1 VCLVLTGGPFTVCN
15 VLWRQWQQSAA
26 FHAAQCYV
34 SVGEEGVE
42 LFHEIFAYE
51 VGEVYLVQW
60 VTQNREENILKM
72 LDLNSK
78 IAAKSF

>member
-1 VCLVLTGGPFTVCN
+1 
-15 VLWRQWQQSAA
+15 
-26 FHAAQCYV
+26 
-34 SVGEEGVE
+34 VE

-78 IAAKSF
+78 IAAKSL